1 MTHETMQRV
10 FHAVGHNSTTQ
21 IAKKIGKPP
30 QTINNWVHRGLSKSG
45 ALLISNAYGLD
56 INWILT
62 GKGEM
67 TEIQFDNTQFNNANI
82 DNILL
87 NQAIAITNLDKDQT
101 IETALQFFINMHA
114 QENIR
119 ALRGKLDWENDL
131 A

>member
-1 MTHETMQRV
+1 M
-10 FHAVGHNSTTQ
+10 
-21 IAKKIGKPP
+21 
-30 QTINNWVHRGLSKSG
+30 
-45 ALLISNAYGLD
+45 LISNAYGLD

-67 TEIQFDNTQFNNANI
+67 TKIQFDNTQFNNANI

-87 NQAIAITNLDKDQT
+87 NQAIAITNLDKDKT
-101 IETALQFFINMHA
+101 IETALQFFITMHA